1 MVAAAYRDVKR
12 VIRARPVVVGSMIA
26 ILIAFNLGS
35 RFFFAVV
42 DPGRLSFAR

>member
-1 MVAAAYRDVKR
+1 
-12 VIRARPVVVGSMIA
+12 MIA
-26 ILIAFNLGS
+26 ILIAFNLGN

>member
-1 MVAAAYRDVKR
+1 
-12 VIRARPVVVGSMIA
+12 MIA

-42 DPGRLSFAR
+42 DPARLSFVR